1 MSLFLEKFK
10 KVAIASLLFGSLML
24 LVTIIVGGL
33 CFNLDPITVFVWF
46 SLALVV
52 YFAALFIFMLL
63 YIISWYLT
71 PTGLIL
77 ILGIAAFLVASF
89 VFLKMDPIVDV
100 RKILDDTN
108 LTDSLFKFLKK

>member
-10 KVAIASLLFGSLML
+10 KVAIDSLLIGSLML
-24 LVTIIVGGL
+24 LVTIMVGCL

-46 SLALVV
+46 SLALIV
-52 YFAALFIFMLL
+52 YFVALFIFMLL

-89 VFLKMDPIVDV
+89 VFLKMDPVVDV